1 MDGNDAAVKDD
12 SVADRARLTMLVLA
26 QGFRGLAGAA
36 RRPIRG
42 LMARRSRVPQRLLI
56 APQDIRTADPTVA
69 ADIYSGYFVFDG
81 KAVNARGASPFDLP
95 APTESWAAALAGFGW
110 LRHLKAADTALAR
123 VNARALVGDWIA
135 SAGRP
140 GRAPGWKPE
149 VVARRL
155 LAWLSQSPLILEGAD
170 AVFYRRFMR
179 SLSRQGDTLVA
190 ALDRGLGGAVRLVAI
205 VALAELALCA
215 EGRQRLQRRA
225 SRLLSAEIGRQILAD
240 GGHVSRNPGLLL
252 DLLMDLLP
260 LRQAYT
266 ARGVEP
272 PPSLLTAIDRMIP
285 MLRAL
290 RHGDGSLALFNGMGV
305 TRLDALAT
313 VLAYDDARGAAL
325 SNAPYSGYQRLEAGA
340 AVLIVDA
347 GPPPP
352 PGFAERA
359 HAGTLAFEFS
369 IGPQRLV
376 VNCGAADSGQPA
388 ALEASRATA
397 AHSTLV
403 LADRSSSR
411 FAARGPLGGL
421 LYSGP
426 KMVSVERIEMPGHSL
441 LNLSHDGYAGRFGV
455 LHGRRLWLS
464 EAGDRLAGEDR
475 VLPRDGRMDRLA
487 GLPFT
492 IRFHLHA
499 SLRTTP
505 IRRGTAVLIAFPT
518 GERWLFEAGGLPVEV
533 EESISFAQIE
543 GPRRI
548 DQLVVRGHA
557 PETEAVAWSLSRET
571 EAVVQA

>member
-1 MDGNDAAVKDD
+1 MKDET
-12 SVADRARLTMLVLA
+12 VADRARLTALVLGR
-26 QGFRGLAGAA
+26 GFRGLAHAA

-42 LMARRSRVPQRLLI
+42 LTLRRSRVPQRLLI

-81 KAVNARGASPFDLP
+81 KAVNARGASPFDVP
-95 APTESWAAALAGFGW
+95 APAESWAAALAGFGW
-110 LRHLKAADTALAR
+110 LRHLRAADTALAR

-140 GRAPGWKPE
+140 GRAPGWRPE

-170 AVFYRRFMR
+170 AVFYRRFMQ
-179 SLSRQGDTLVA
+179 SLSRQGDTLMA
-190 ALDRGLGGAVRLVAI
+190 AVDRGLGGVVRLVAL
-205 VALAELALCA
+205 VALTELALCA
-215 EGRQRLQRRA
+215 EGRMRLQRRA

-272 PPSLLTAIDRMIP
+272 PPALLTAIDRMIP
-285 MLRAL
+285 MVRAL
-290 RHGDGSLALFNGMGV
+290 RHGDGSLALFNGMGA

-325 SNAPYSGYQRLEAGA
+325 SNAPYSGYQRVEAGA

-352 PGFAERA
+352 PAFAERA

-369 IGPQRLV
+369 IGPQHLV
-376 VNCGAADSGQPA
+376 VNCGAADVAQPA

-411 FAARGPLGGL
+411 FAGHGRLGGL

-426 KMVSVERIEMPGHSL
+426 KVVGTERVDMPGDTL
-441 LNLSHDGYAGRFGV
+441 LSLSHDGYASRFGV
-455 LHGRRLWLS
+455 LHGRRLWLAA
-464 EAGDRLAGEDR
+464 AGDRLVGEDR
-475 VLPRDGRMDRLA
+475 VLPRSARPERLA
-487 GLPFT
+487 RLPFT

-505 IRRGTAVLIAFPT
+505 VRRGTAVLIAFPT
-518 GERWLFEAGGLPVEV
+518 GERWIFEAGGLPVAV
-533 EESISFAQIE
+533 EESISFAE
-543 GPRRI
+543 TGGPRRTEQI
-548 DQLVVRGHA
+548 VIRGHA
-557 PETEAVAWSLSRET
+557 PDIEAVTWSLSRET
-571 EAVVQA
+571 ETVSLV